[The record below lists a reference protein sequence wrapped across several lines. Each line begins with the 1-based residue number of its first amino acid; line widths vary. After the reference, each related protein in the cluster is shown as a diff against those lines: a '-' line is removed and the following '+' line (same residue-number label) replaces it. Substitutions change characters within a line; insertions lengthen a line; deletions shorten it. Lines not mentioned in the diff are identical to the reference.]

1 MCTNSVYSLASLFLP
16 IVFAEKDIPGFW
28 VGLVF
33 AMYSIAAM
41 IISPVVG
48 KIIHKIGSSNLIAVG
63 LVLMG
68 FSIIPIGY
76 LTQIENDSSTLAV
89 ALLLRAMQ
97 GTASA
102 SINTTCY
109 GMAANKYA
117 NQTAFVMGM
126 LEAFSGI
133 GLVFGLMGG
142 SALYEAMGYQAVF
155 FTFGSPVSYTHLT
168 LPTKR
173 IV

>member
-16 IVFAEKDIPGFW
+16 VVFAEKDIPGFW

-33 AMYSIAAM
+33 SMYSIAAM
-41 IISPVVG
+41 LISPIVG
-48 KIIHKIGSSNLIAVG
+48 KIIHRIGSSNLIAVG

-68 FSIIPIGY
+68 LSIVPIGQ
-76 LTQIENDSSTLAV
+76 LTRIENDSSTLAV

-109 GMAANKYA
+109 GLAANKYA
-117 NQTAFVMGM
+117 DETQFVVGM
-126 LEAFSGI
+126 LEGCSGI

-142 SALYEAMGYQAVF
+142 SAVYEAMG
-155 FTFGSPVSYTHLT
+155 
-168 LPTKR
+168 
-173 IV
+173 